1 MHKGGI
7 NKDCMPCSNG
17 KKSLDRV
24 TYSSWLPGILLAVLP
39 KCPFCFMAFSS
50 TMLLCGE
57 GVSITSE
64 RLYQST
70 PTIVLSAIFCAA
82 AIAGILLV
90 RRDIRTFYALLIAIT
105 GSTMVMA
112 SVLKGGGM
120 GLYYTGTI
128 LIFFGV
134 WLNSSLLYFLRR
146 TGILPSLRRA
156 GEMAG

>member
-1 MHKGGI
+1 
-7 NKDCMPCSNG
+7 
-17 KKSLDRV
+17 
-24 TYSSWLPGILLAVLP
+24 
-39 KCPFCFMAFSS
+39 
-50 TMLLCGE
+50 MLLCGE
-57 GVSITSE
+57 GATITSE

-82 AIAGILLV
+82 AIAGILFV
-90 RRDIRTFYALLIAIT
+90 RRDIRTLYALLIAIT
-105 GSTMVMA
+105 GSAMVMA

-146 TGILPSLRRA
+146 MGILPTVRRV
-156 GEMAG
+156 GEMVG